1 MRVTTANQYTTTIA
15 TLQKRQQELQNTQ
28 IQLSSGK
35 KVARASDDPAGAAR
49 IERAMAA
56 IGRVEANQRALAA
69 SRNNMNLAEAAIG
82 DASEILQQVRETL
95 LAAGNASYTDAERA
109 GLATK
114 IAGLRQ
120 QLFAI
125 ANRPD
130 GAGGYIFSGQGASQ
144 PPFLDEATGVR
155 FNGVPGNLSSGSLED
170 FALTVDGR
178 ETWESARSGN
188 GAFITAPGS
197 NLNSG
202 QPPTSWI
209 DPGSITDPQALTGDN
224 YELVVSGTP
233 GLAQVTVTNLT
244 TGLPVTTAFNYRPG
258 QTLNFD
264 GMAVTLSGTLTD
276 GDRFTIA
283 PSAND
288 LNIFDTLDNAVAA
301 LRVPNRSN
309 AEVQQANVLAIR
321 DLDQSF
327 KTLQS
332 VRSLVGERLNQLD
345 GSEMRLDGLKLYNQT
360 ERSAAEDLD
369 MTEAI
374 SRFEQQKT
382 GYDAALRS
390 YAAVQRLSLFEY
402 LNF

>member
-1 MRVTTANQYTTTIA
+1 MRVTTANQYATTIA
-15 TLQKRQQELQNTQ
+15 TLQKRQQELQQTQ

-35 KVARASDDPAGAAR
+35 KVANASDDPAGAAR
-49 IERAMAA
+49 IERSLAA
-56 IGRVEANQRALAA
+56 IGRVEANQRALEA

-95 LAAGNASYTDAERA
+95 VAAGNASYSDAERA

-114 IAGLRQ
+114 IEGLRA

-155 FNGVPGNLSSGSLED
+155 FNGVPGNLLTGTLDD
-170 FALTVDGR
+170 FALTIDGR
-178 ETWESARSGN
+178 LTWEQGRTGN
-188 GAFITAPGS
+188 GSFVTAASPNIVS
-197 NLNSG
+197 NR
-202 QPPTSWI
+202 PATAWI
-209 DPGSITDPQALTGDN
+209 DAGRVTDPQALTNAN
-224 YELVVSGTP
+224 YEIVVTGTA
-233 GLAQVTVTNLT
+233 GLAQLNVTNLD
-244 TGLPVTTAFNYRPG
+244 TGLPVLQNFDYRPG
-258 QTLNFD
+258 QALNFD
-264 GMAVTLSGTLTD
+264 GLSVTLSGTMTD
-276 GDRFTIA
+276 GDRFTVA
-283 PSAND
+283 PATNN
-288 LNIFDTLDNAVAA
+288 LNIFDTLDTAVAQ
-301 LRVPNRSN
+301 LRTPLRTGV
-309 AEVQQANVLAIR
+309 EVQQGNVIALR

-327 KTLQS
+327 QNLQN
-332 VRSLVGERLNQLD
+332 VRSLVGERLNLLD
-345 GSEMRLDGLKLYNQT
+345 GSETRLAGLKLYNQT

-374 SRFEQQKT
+374 SRFELQKT

-390 YAAVQRLSLFEY
+390 YASVQRLSLFEY

>member
-1 MRVTTANQYTTTIA
+1 MRVTTANQYATTIA
-15 TLQKRQQELQNTQ
+15 TLQKRQQELQQTQ

-35 KVARASDDPAGAAR
+35 KVANASDDPAGAAR
-49 IERAMAA
+49 IERSLAA
-56 IGRVEANQRALAA
+56 IGRVEANQRALEA

-95 LAAGNASYTDAERA
+95 VAAGNASYSDAERA

-114 IAGLRQ
+114 IEGLRA

-155 FNGVPGNLSSGSLED
+155 FNGVPGNLLTGTLDD
-170 FALTVDGR
+170 FALTIDGR
-178 ETWESARSGN
+178 MTWEQARSGN
-188 GAFITAPGS
+188 GSFVTAAGANILTNRPA
-197 NLNSG
+197 
-202 QPPTSWI
+202 TAWI
-209 DPGSITDPQALTGDN
+209 DSGRVTNPQALTGAN
-224 YELVVSGTP
+224 YEIVVTGTA
-233 GLAQVTVTNLT
+233 GLAQLNVTNLD
-244 TGLPVTTAFNYRPG
+244 TGLPVLQNFDYRPG
-258 QTLNFD
+258 QALNFD
-264 GMAVTLSGTLTD
+264 GLSVTLSGTMTD

-283 PSAND
+283 PATND
-288 LNIFDTLDNAVAA
+288 LNIFDTLDTAVAQ
-301 LRVPNRSN
+301 LRTPLRSGI
-309 AEVQQANVLAIR
+309 EVQQANAVALR

-327 KTLQS
+327 QNLQNM
-332 VRSLVGERLNQLD
+332 RSLVGERLNLLD
-345 GSEMRLDGLKLYNQT
+345 GSETRLAGLKLYNQT

-374 SRFEQQKT
+374 SRFELQKT

-390 YAAVQRLSLFEY
+390 YASVQRLSLFEY

>member
-1 MRVTTANQYTTTIA
+1 MRVTTAHQYTTTIA
-15 TLQKRQQELQNTQ
+15 TLQARQQQLQQTQ

-35 KVARASDDPAGAAR
+35 KVATASDDPAGAAR

-95 LAAGNASYTDAERA
+95 IAAGNASYSDAERA

-114 IAGLRQ
+114 IAGLRS
-120 QLFAI
+120 QLFSI

-155 FNGVPGNLSSGSLED
+155 FNGVPGNLSTGSLED
-170 FALTVDGR
+170 YALTVDGR
-178 ETWESARSGN
+178 ETWEQARSGN
-188 GAFITAPGS
+188 GAFVTAPSVNTVTG
-197 NLNSG
+197 LA
-202 QPPTSWI
+202 PTSWI
-209 DPGSITDPQALTGDN
+209 DPGRVTDPQALTGAN
-224 YELVVSGTP
+224 YEIVVTGTA
-233 GLAQVTVTNLT
+233 GLAQLNVTNLD
-244 TGLPVTTAFNYRPG
+244 TGLPVLQNFNYRPG
-258 QTLNFD
+258 QALNFD
-264 GMAVTLSGTLTD
+264 GLSITLSGTMTD

-283 PSAND
+283 PSTAD
-288 LNIFDTLDNAVAA
+288 LNIFDTLDTAVAQ
-301 LRVPNRSN
+301 LRIPNRSGV
-309 AEVQQANVLAIR
+309 AIQQANAIAIR

-327 KTLQS
+327 QALQG
-332 VRSLVGERLNQLD
+332 VRSLIGERLNQLD
-345 GSEMRLDGLKLYNQT
+345 GSETRLDGLKLYNQT

-374 SRFEQQKT
+374 SRFELQKT

-390 YAAVQRLSLFEY
+390 YASVQRLSLFEY